1 MTKSP
6 VITGAVRTVQLV
18 LLLATCLW
26 SAPSVFA
33 KVIERDGFRFEQLPM
48 PDWVEPVELP
58 ETWPQDAPGAL
69 ATGTR
74 TWSVDWHTR
83 LHGSEPIHYHELVVE
98 ALASD
103 QVSNV
108 ARHDL
113 SFNPDYQRLQIHAV
127 EVRRDGVW
135 SDRLQPERITLARR
149 EARFESDM
157 ETGTISALIVVA
169 DVRTGDLVRLRWSV
183 IGNNPILETVWHD
196 RYAMAWFD
204 PILNLRVRVDFPPGP
219 RPEVR
224 RIQGAPEPRW
234 SKLAQGERL
243 EFRRERLEAVAYEEQ
258 SPQGDEL
265 LPAVELAARRSWADV
280 VQWALP
286 LYPASDPL
294 PEDLEARVAT
304 WRAQPR
310 TEQAV
315 LEALQIVQEEVR
327 YHAILLGD
335 STHRPA
341 PPRLTWERRYGDCK
355 DKALLLSRLLQA
367 LDLDAVPALVSMQR
381 GPGIRES
388 LPAATQ
394 FDHVIVR
401 LQMDGQTY
409 WLDPTM
415 TQQRG
420 PLALRRAASFG
431 VALAIAPGV
440 GKLEEM
446 GPSPT
451 SNSEIEER
459 YQVEADGTVLLSIDT
474 RLTGPAAESRRR
486 DWLGTE
492 PAQLERGFAD
502 HYRRLHGELEVI
514 DAPRLEDD
522 AETGVLRLQERY
534 RLRQPWSSN
543 SGTTRQFELYAD
555 SLRDLFL
562 LSGTLDRR
570 SALSRPHPVTMR
582 QRSVFELPE
591 SWRSF
596 NVPERQLTEDPSFRY
611 EREVGVDA
619 RSVQVEHRVTT
630 LADRIETVDLTRHYE
645 NRRQAAQQLGL
656 RLAMQPPAED
666 LKQQREQRL
675 RGLLRDSVNR
685 RGDAPKAP

>member
-1 MTKSP
+1 MTKPSAIYAILLP
-6 VITGAVRTVQLV
+6 LL
-18 LLLATCLW
+18 LLLAICLGASS
-26 SAPSVFA
+26 SALA
-33 KVIERDGFRFEQLPM
+33 TVIERDGFRFEQVPM
-48 PDWVEPVELP
+48 PDWVEAVELP
-58 ETWPQDAPGAL
+58 ATWPKDAPGAL

-83 LHGSEPIHYHELVVE
+83 LQEEEPVHFHELVVE

-183 IGNNPILETVWHD
+183 IGNNPILKTVWHD

-234 SKLAQGERL
+234 IKLPRGERL
-243 EFRRERLEAVAYEEQ
+243 EFSRRHLEAVAYEDQ

-286 LYPASDPL
+286 LYPLVDPL
-294 PEDLEARVAT
+294 PEELEARVAA
-304 WRAQPR
+304 WRAQSR
-310 TEQAV
+310 TELAV
-315 LEALQIVQEEVR
+315 REALQLVQEEVR

-381 GPGIRES
+381 GPGIRDA

-401 LQMDGQTY
+401 LQLDDRTY

-415 TQQRG
+415 THQRG
-420 PLALRRAASFG
+420 PLALRRAADFG

-440 GKLEEM
+440 GALEEM
-446 GPSPT
+446 GPGPA

-459 YQVEADGTVLLSIDT
+459 YRVEADGTVLLSIET
-474 RLTGPAAESRRR
+474 RVTGPAAEVRRR
-486 DWLGTE
+486 DWLGTD
-492 PAQLERGFAD
+492 PAQLERSFAD

-514 DAPRLEDD
+514 DAPTLEDD
-522 AETGVLRLQERY
+522 AETGTLRLRERY
-534 RLRQPWSSN
+534 RLRQPWSAS
-543 SGTTRQFELYAD
+543 SATMRQFELYAD

-570 SALSRPHPVTMR
+570 SALSRPHPVTLR

-591 SWRSF
+591 AWRAF
-596 NVPERQLTEDPSFRY
+596 NAPERQLTEDPSFRY
-611 EREVGVDA
+611 EREINVDA
-619 RSVQVEHRVTT
+619 GSVQVEHRVTT
-630 LADRIETVDLTRHYE
+630 LADRIETADLTRHYE

-656 RLAMQPPAED
+656 RLTMQPPAQD

-685 RGDAPKAP
+685 RPEPPKSP